1 MTQVRQFYAI
11 NLNDSQMSKH
21 LPETIFKSKTPS
33 EEISIF
39 LTSLLTFAS
48 HYQIQGHN
56 KTFWP
61 LWCPLSVCI
70 PLLGASPLSDPI
82 LDHSYTLSSCS
93 PLGKIAI
100 PFPAANVQFPPRAAK
115 NCQLKHRRTTNPH
128 FLVSSAVSGWTP
140 RDRIILS
147 GYHQLCE
154 QGWNTISWV
163 VLISILYFLVTKYAY
178 CTDLFAL

>member
-56 KTFWP
+56 KTF
-61 LWCPLSVCI
+61 
-70 PLLGASPLSDPI
+70 
-82 LDHSYTLSSCS
+82 
-93 PLGKIAI
+93 
-100 PFPAANVQFPPRAAK
+100 
-115 NCQLKHRRTTNPH
+115 
-128 FLVSSAVSGWTP
+128 
-140 RDRIILS
+140 
-147 GYHQLCE
+147 
-154 QGWNTISWV
+154 
-163 VLISILYFLVTKYAY
+163 
-178 CTDLFAL
+178 